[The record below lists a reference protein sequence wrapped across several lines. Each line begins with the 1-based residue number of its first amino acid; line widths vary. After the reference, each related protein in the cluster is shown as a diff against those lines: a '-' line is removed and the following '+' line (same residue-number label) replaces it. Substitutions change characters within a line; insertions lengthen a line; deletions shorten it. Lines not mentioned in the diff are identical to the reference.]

1 MKVLTPEQRTEF
13 LAQIKAMS
21 EALDKIYKRNELL
34 LAYLDNGQRP
44 PVELLK

>member
-1 MKVLTPEQRTEF
+1 MLALTPEQRAA
-13 LAQIKAMS
+13 LAAMA
-21 EALDKIYKRNELL
+21 EALEKIYKRNELL